1 MNVASFLTKAA
12 RTFAERP
19 AVSLGTAPCLTY
31 GALGTRVARLAG
43 TLTQRCGLQPGDR
56 VALAMS
62 NSPEYIE
69 LLYAVWY
76 AGLTAVPMNAKLHQR
91 EFAYILDNAGAR
103 LCFATPDLVETV
115 APLTEEVASLDAV
128 IATGDAAYQT
138 FCTGPDV
145 PMRDV
150 APEAIAWL
158 FYTSGTTGRPKGAM
172 LTHRNLLVMTLSYFA
187 DIDTITPD
195 DCMIHAAPLSH
206 GSGLYGLPHVAKA
219 AHQVIPVSGGFDIG
233 ELVDLIAMYQAVTCF
248 FAPTMVTRLVNH
260 PAAPSVD
267 THHLKTLIYG
277 GGPMYVED
285 LRRALDLFGPKLVQI
300 YGQGEAPMT
309 ITALS
314 KAWHADTNHPRYL
327 EQLGSAGIA
336 RSDVEVRVVDADDHD
351 LPPGEV
357 GEVLVRGDVV
367 MRGYWHN
374 PQASAEALRGGWLHT
389 GDLGTFDP
397 DGFLTLKDRSK
408 DMIISGG
415 SNIYPREI
423 EEVLLRH
430 PGVLEVA
437 VVGRPHQ
444 DWGEEVV
451 AFVVSRP
458 EATVTVE
465 ELDCLCLDTIARYK
479 RPRAYFFVDS
489 LPTNNYG
496 KVLKTALRQQLAA
509 HSGSHE
515 TASVVR

>member
-1 MNVASFLTKAA
+1 MNIASFLTKAA
-12 RTFAERP
+12 RTFPERL
-19 AVSLGTAPCLTY
+19 AVSLGTKPCLTY
-31 GALGTRVARLAG
+31 GALGTRVAQLAG
-43 TLTQRCGLQPGDR
+43 TLTQRYGLQPGDR

-62 NSPEYIE
+62 NSPESIE
-69 LLYAVWY
+69 ILYAVWY

-103 LCFATPDLVETV
+103 LCFATPDLGETV
-115 APLTEEVASLDAV
+115 ARLTEEVASLDAV
-128 IATGDAAYQT
+128 ITTDDAAYQAC
-138 FCTGPDV
+138 CTGTGV

-150 APEAIAWL
+150 APEALAWL

-219 AHQVIPVSGGFDIG
+219 AHQVIPESGGFDLD
-233 ELVDLIAMYQAVTCF
+233 ELVELIAAYQGVTCF
-248 FAPTMVTRLVNH
+248 FAPTMVTRLVHH
-260 PAAPSVD
+260 PTATRVE
-267 THHLKTLIYG
+267 TNHLKTLIYG

-309 ITALS
+309 ITALA
-314 KAWHADTNHPRYL
+314 KTWHADTSHPRYL
-327 EQLGSAGIA
+327 ERLASVGVA
-336 RSDVEVRVVDADDHD
+336 RSDVEVRVVDADDRD
-351 LPPGEV
+351 LARGEI

-367 MRGYWHN
+367 MQGYWHN
-374 PQASAEALRGGWLHT
+374 PQASAETLRGGWLHT
-389 GDLGTFDP
+389 GDLGAFDA

-423 EEVLLRH
+423 EEVLLRST
-430 PGVLEVA
+430 GVVEVA
-437 VVGRPHQ
+437 VVGRPHR

-451 AFVVSRP
+451 AFVVPRP
-458 EATVTVE
+458 DAMVTAEA
-465 ELDCLCLDTIARYK
+465 LDRLCLDTIARYK
-479 RPRAYFFVDS
+479 RPRAYIFVDS

-496 KVLKTALRQQLAA
+496 KVLKTTLRQQLAA
-509 HSGSHE
+509 
-515 TASVVR
+515 ADVPPR